1 MLPAMS
7 TYLNDHHAG
16 AHAAI
21 SLIDRLRGEEPSQAA
36 WLEPLR
42 AEIEQDRQTLADIMR
57 RVDVNESAMKQV
69 SGWIAE
75 RLVSLKLA
83 LESSHRAFQIMEALE
98 VLSIGILGKQKL
110 WIALA
115 EVASAY
121 PGLSGVDFRALQA
134 RAVDQHARVE
144 RERAAAARR
153 ALRSDAAGMSA

>member
-16 AHAAI
+16 AHAAL
-21 SLIDRLRGEEPSQAA
+21 SLIDRLRGDEPSRAA
-36 WLEPLR
+36 WLESLR
-42 AEIEQDRQTLADIMR
+42 TEIEQDRQTLADIMR
-57 RVDVNESAMKQV
+57 RVDVSESTVKQV
-69 SGWIAE
+69 SGWISE

-83 LESSHRAFQIMEALE
+83 VESPHRAFQIMEALE

-121 PGLSGVDFRALQA
+121 PGLSGVDFAALHA
-134 RAVDQHARVE
+134 RAVGQHAGAE
-144 RERAAAARR
+144 RERVAAARK